1 MCVIYTCNPGGIVFF
16 SVQQVVKD
24 FINPVDD
31 QLKLQFQ
38 IQWQAVRLQTADVS
52 VALQCGKGIQ
62 KDEKRERERER
73 ERKEAMVVVV
83 AGVRQN
89 KRTALP

>member
-1 MCVIYTCNPGGIVFF
+1 
-16 SVQQVVKD
+16 
-24 FINPVDD
+24 
-31 QLKLQFQ
+31 LKLQFK
-38 IQWQAVRLQTADVS
+38 IQWQAVHLQTADVS

-62 KDEKRERERER
+62 TDPKKERERE
-73 ERKEAMVVVV
+73 EATVVIV